1 MGSLKGKQDGATL
14 LHRLSDKV
22 NTIAE
27 GTLFVS
33 LLVLVAVTFL
43 QVVFRFFFT
52 ALTWSEELS
61 SFLLVWV
68 SLLGMA
74 VGFKRSS
81 HIAVTFLL
89 EQLGPSVRKWVQLFI
104 ALLSLGFFGIVVYF
118 GWVMMDTEA
127 SQVTP
132 AMGLSMRWIYLMYP
146 VTGAV
151 TLLHIFD
158 SIVVVFEGGK

>member
-1 MGSLKGKQDGATL
+1 MTSLNNKQDGVAL
-14 LHRLSDKV
+14 LHRLSDRI
-22 NTIAE
+22 NAITE

-33 LLVLVAVTFL
+33 LLVLVGVTFL

-74 VGFKRSS
+74 VGFKRGS

-89 EQLGPSVRKWVQLFI
+89 EKLTLSARKWVQLCI
-104 ALLSLGFFGIVVYF
+104 ALFGLTFFGIVVYF
-118 GWVMMDTEA
+118 GWVMMNTEA
-127 SQVTP
+127 TQVTP

-151 TLLHIFD
+151 TLLHICD
-158 SIVVVFEGGK
+158 SIVTLFGRGN

>member
-1 MGSLKGKQDGATL
+1 MGSLKDKQGSVRF
-14 LHRLSDKV
+14 LHRLSDRV
-22 NTIAE
+22 NTVTE

-33 LLVLVAVTFL
+33 LLVLVSVTFL
-43 QVVFRFFFT
+43 QIVFRFFFT

-68 SLLGMA
+68 SLLGMG
-74 VGFKRSS
+74 VGFKRGS

-89 EQLGPSVRKWVQLFI
+89 EQLGPSVRKGVQLFI
-104 ALLSLGFFGIVVYF
+104 ALLGLGFFGIVFYF

-146 VTGAV
+146 LTGAV

>member
-1 MGSLKGKQDGATL
+1 MGSLKDKQGSVRF
-14 LHRLSDKV
+14 LHRLSDRV
-22 NTIAE
+22 NTVTE

-33 LLVLVAVTFL
+33 LLVLVSVTFL

-74 VGFKRSS
+74 VGFKRGS

-89 EQLGPSVRKWVQLFI
+89 EQLGPSVRKGVQLFI
-104 ALLSLGFFGIVVYF
+104 ALLGLGFFGIVFCF

-146 VTGAV
+146 LTGAV

>member
-1 MGSLKGKQDGATL
+1 MASLEGRQRGATF
-14 LHRLSDKV
+14 LHRLSDRI
-22 NTIAE
+22 NAITE

-33 LLVLVAVTFL
+33 LLVLVGVTFL

-74 VGFKRSS
+74 VGFKRGS
-81 HIAVTFLL
+81 HIAVTFIL
-89 EQLGPSVRKWVQLFI
+89 EKLDSSIRKWLQLCI
-104 ALLSLGFFGIVVYF
+104 AVLGLIFFGIVVYF
-118 GWVMMDTEA
+118 GWVMMNTEA
-127 SQVTP
+127 TQVTP

-146 VTGAV
+146 ITGAV

-158 SIVVVFEGGK
+158 SIVAVFERGN